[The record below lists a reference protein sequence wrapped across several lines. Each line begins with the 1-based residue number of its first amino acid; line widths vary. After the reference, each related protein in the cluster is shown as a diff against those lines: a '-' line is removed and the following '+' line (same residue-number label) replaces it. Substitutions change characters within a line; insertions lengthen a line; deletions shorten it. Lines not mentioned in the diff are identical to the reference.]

1 MNEIKLYKQHIL
13 EEERIRQQQVFNTYK
28 DLVPQS
34 TALTTNG
41 RAIPIEILQT
51 DKSVLLYCYLQLE
64 SNWNDNETHRY
75 VWREYYKIRPL
86 LNNLKGQYSKLSST
100 TTVTKKLK
108 ELIASDYVDEQNN
121 ALILKNSY
129 FESLNYALVSQE
141 TLTALVNFRD
151 ELLIRVYIWYIWLFY
166 RNNGKAFICFDET
179 LFNNINY
186 SYQSKNK
193 LRLKDIRTT
202 LLKNGFIEMA
212 SMTRIDHTTG
222 LLKTT
227 NAIRLLKV

>member
-1 MNEIKLYKQHIL
+1 MNYDIELYKKQIF
-13 EEERIRQQQVFNTYK
+13 EEEKQRQE
-28 DLVPQS
+28 LVYNKYIDVIPQS

-41 RAIPIEILQT
+41 RAIPLDLLQT

-64 SNWNDNETHRY
+64 SNWNDDETHRY

-86 LNNLKGQYSKLSST
+86 LDNLKGKYSKLSST
-100 TTVTKKLK
+100 ATVTKKLK
-108 ELIASDYVDEQNN
+108 ELISSEFINEQSN
-121 ALILKNSY
+121 ALVLKNSY
-129 FESLNYALVSQE
+129 FENLNYALISQE
-141 TLTALVNFRD
+141 TLTSLISFKD

-166 RNNGKAFICFDET
+166 RNKGNAFICFDET
-179 LFNNINY
+179 LFNHINY

-193 LRLKDIRTT
+193 LRLKDIRTV

-222 LLKTT
+222 LLK
-227 NAIRLLKV
+227 

>member
-1 MNEIKLYKQHIL
+1 MNEIELYKQHIL
-13 EEERIRQQQVFNTYK
+13 EEERFRQQQVFNKYK

-41 RAIPIEILQT
+41 RAIPLELLQT

-86 LNNLKGQYSKLSST
+86 LDNLKGQYSKLSST
-100 TTVTKKLK
+100 TTVTRKLK
-108 ELIASDYVDEQNN
+108 ELIASDYVDEQSN

-141 TLTALVNFRD
+141 TLSLLVNFKD

>member
-1 MNEIKLYKQHIL
+1 MNEIELYKQHIL

-100 TTVTKKLK
+100 ATVTKKLK

>member
-1 MNEIKLYKQHIL
+1 MNEIELYKQHIL
-13 EEERIRQQQVFNTYK
+13 EEERIRQQQVFNKYK

-34 TALTTNG
+34 SALTTNG

-100 TTVTKKLK
+100 ATVTKKLK

>member
-1 MNEIKLYKQHIL
+1 MNEIELYKQHIL

>member
-1 MNEIKLYKQHIL
+1 MNEIELYKQHIL
-13 EEERIRQQQVFNTYK
+13 EEERFRQQQVFNKYK

-86 LNNLKGQYSKLSST
+86 LNNLKSQYSKLSST
-100 TTVTKKLK
+100 ATVTKKLK
-108 ELIASDYVDEQNN
+108 ELISSDYVDEQNN
-121 ALILKNSY
+121 ALILRNSY

-141 TLTALVNFRD
+141 TLTALVNFKD

-166 RNNGKAFICFDET
+166 RNNGKAFVCFDET

-193 LRLKDIRTT
+193 LRLKDIRTI